1 MERKNILLL
10 TATITPMPGLPSL
23 ARVDPAARLNDYLTA
38 LRFYT
43 GLVGRCFDAIVFAE
57 NSNSD
62 LQPLKEYVQQAGV
75 GDRVEFISFD
85 GLDFPA
91 SYGRGYGEFKLV
103 DHAMAHSTFLRG
115 CGDAVVWKCTGRYVV
130 ENIEQLVRGRP
141 AVDLYCH
148 KRDYPYR
155 LCELF
160 MLSYTR
166 KGYEELIRGVY
177 RRLCNDVVPGIHSTE
192 EVLFRNII
200 DAAPSGAKIC
210 PRFRSTPLITAIRG
224 WNNASYRSR
233 RDPRIVLRRV
243 ANVVAPWLW
252 I

>member
-1 MERKNILLL
+1 MEQKNILLL

-23 ARVDPAARLNDYLTA
+23 ARVDPKARLDDYLTA
-38 LRFYT
+38 LRFYAP
-43 GLVGRCFDAIVFAE
+43 LLGRCFDAIVFAE

-62 LQPLKEYVQQAGV
+62 VQALKDHVRQAGV
-75 GDRVEFISFD
+75 ADRVEFVSFD

-91 SYGRGYGEFKLV
+91 SHGRGYGEFKLV
-103 DHAMAHSTFLRG
+103 DHAMAHSAILRERS
-115 CGDAVVWKCTGRYVV
+115 DAVVWKCTGRYVV

-141 AVDLYCH
+141 PVDLYCH

-160 MLSYTR
+160 MLSYTA
-166 KGYEELIRGVY
+166 KGYDRLIRGVY
-177 RRLCNDVVPGIHSTE
+177 RQLCNDVVPGVHSTE
-192 EVLFRNII
+192 EVLFRTII
-200 DAAPSGAKIC
+200 DAATRDATVC
-210 PRFRSTPLITAIRG
+210 PRFRSTPLIRAIRG

-233 RDPRIVLRRV
+233 TDPRIILRQV
-243 ANVVAPWLW
+243 ANVIAPWLW